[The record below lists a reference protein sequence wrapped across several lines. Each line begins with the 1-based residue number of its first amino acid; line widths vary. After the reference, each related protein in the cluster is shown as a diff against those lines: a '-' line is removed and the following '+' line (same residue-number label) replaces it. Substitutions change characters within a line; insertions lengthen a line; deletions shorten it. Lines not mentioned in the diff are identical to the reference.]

1 MKIKRIKGVK
11 YRIRMN
17 RIVPTPFAFFT
28 IILTNPLL
36 VNQKMKKSLTS
47 ICIGLLSKK
56 CIKGAVSIRQIC
68 AKGKL
73 SKKWSYVKGEA

>member
-17 RIVPTPFAFFT
+17 RIVPTPFALFT

-47 ICIGLLSKK
+47 ICTGLLSKK
-56 CIKGAVSIRQIC
+56 MH
-68 AKGKL
+68 
-73 SKKWSYVKGEA
+73 KWRCLNKANLYKRKTVQKIGHM